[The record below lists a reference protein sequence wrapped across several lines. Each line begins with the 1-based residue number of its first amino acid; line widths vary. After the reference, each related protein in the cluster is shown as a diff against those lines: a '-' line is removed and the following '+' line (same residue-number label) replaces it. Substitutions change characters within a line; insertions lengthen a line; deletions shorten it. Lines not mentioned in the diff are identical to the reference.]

1 MAAWLVRVN
10 FVLVKRPSITAI
22 CLLLASAVCSAL
34 AVTCSWEESPEYE
47 TVLNSLVESER
58 AFARAAADLGTR
70 SAFLAYLADD
80 AVLFRPRA
88 LNGRQFLQTQQDR
101 PGLLSWEPVYAD
113 VSAAGDLGYTTGPWS
128 YKPDPAGDPIA
139 HGHYFS
145 VWKKL
150 PDGSWKV
157 AIDHGIYNPP
167 PAEPAGPLRTPQL
180 HRADRG
186 RAGREIE
193 PGAELQRVLDKDR
206 AFAAAAESQGA
217 LQSVNAFVTADVYIL
232 RNDIDPRTGIEEARV
247 LAAERPGKLTCS
259 VLGGEVA
266 RSGDLA
272 FTYGEYQYT
281 PPRAEAPSELGNYVR
296 VWRNSPSTGGI
307 WRVAVDL
314 LSPVPPAPEAE
325 E

>member
-1 MAAWLVRVN
+1 
-10 FVLVKRPSITAI
+10 
-22 CLLLASAVCSAL
+22 L
-34 AVTCSWEESPEYE
+34 AVTCRWEESPEYE
-47 TVLNSLVESER
+47 SVLNSLVQSER
-58 AFARAAADLGTR
+58 AFAQAAADLGTR
-70 SAFLAYLADD
+70 AAFLAYLADD
-80 AVLFRPRA
+80 AILFRPRA
-88 LNGRQFLQTQQDR
+88 LDGRQFLQAQPDS

-128 YKPDPAGDPIA
+128 YKPDPSGDPAA
-139 HGHYFS
+139 HGQYFS

-157 AIDHGIYNPP
+157 VVDHGITNPP
-167 PAEPAGPLRTPQL
+167 PLEPAGPLRTPQL
-180 HRADRG
+180 PRADRR

-193 PGAELQRVLDKDR
+193 PGSELQRVLNKDR

-217 LQSVNAFVTADVYIL
+217 LQSVNAFVTADVYLL

-247 LAAERPGKLTCS
+247 LAAERPGKLNWS

-272 FTYGEYQYT
+272 FTYGEYEYS
-281 PPRAEAPSELGNYVR
+281 PPRADAPSELGNYVR

-314 LSPVPPAPEAE
+314 MNPVPLAPEAKQD
-325 E
+325 